1 MTGWHHQLNG
11 HEFEWTPGV
20 GDGQGGLGRSSP
32 WDSKE
37 SDMTERLNLTRS
49 QDMEVTQ
56 NSSAHQEMIGL
67 RRCVFYISLSI
78 LFPGGSVVKNLA
90 ANAGD
95 VDSIPRLGRTLEK
108 EMATHTSILAW
119 AIPWTEGPNGLK
131 SMRLQRVG
139 YDLVTKKPT
148 KSTYI

>member
-11 HEFEWTPGV
+11 HEFEWTQGV

-37 SDMTERLNLTRS
+37 LDMTERLNLTRS

-78 LFPGGSVVKNLA
+78 LFPGGSVVKNLP

-95 VDSIPRLGRTLEK
+95 PGLIPGLGRSPGVGNSNPLQYSCLENSTDRGAWR
-108 EMATHTSILAW
+108 ATVHGI
-119 AIPWTEGPNGLK
+119 K
-131 SMRLQRVG
+131 RVRHNCA
-139 YDLVTKKPT
+139 TN
-148 KSTYI
+148 TYHSQ